1 MQKIHF
7 IIKVVKWIDGF
18 EVRGGARMVA
28 EKERVLMDL
37 KDVFEYAFDEI
48 FVTDEQGI
56 VVRVN
61 STCERHYQLA
71 AEELVGKHV
80 KELQKDGI
88 FYPSATL
95 EVIEKKRPIELV
107 QTTKS
112 GEYLHVRTRPVFDDE
127 GNLRRV
133 ISYSRDLT
141 ELYQLRQKVEEMDNQ
156 LKTYKK
162 ELRET
167 YEHEGLIFKSLAMQ
181 KIVDT
186 IKKVSVV
193 DSTVLVL
200 GETGVGKS
208 RLVRHLHEVSHRKNE
223 SFYEINCAA
232 LPTNLIES
240 ELFGYSGGSFT
251 GANREG
257 KKGLLESAHKG
268 TLFLDEI
275 GEMPIEIQAKLL
287 QVLQEKT
294 FRPIGGRE
302 LKKVDV
308 RIVAAT
314 NRDLSEMVKQGTFRK
329 DLYYRLNV
337 IPIAI
342 PPLRERTE
350 DILPL
355 IYHYL
360 QHFNKKYGRDVKLAP
375 STLQMFVGYP
385 WEGNNREIE
394 NVIERIVITVD
405 DVVTVQDLPL
415 SMQEAAVEQSGQS
428 LYKMLEEVERNIILK
443 AYKTYGSSYKVADFL
458 QISQSAATRK
468 IKKFIEEEENIG

>member
-1 MQKIHF
+1 MDLKLG
-7 IIKVVKWIDGF
+7 V
-18 EVRGGARMVA
+18 ARMVA

-405 DVVTVQDLPL
+405 DVVTVEDLPL

-443 AYKTYGSSYKVADFL
+443 AYKTYGSSYKVAEFL

>member
-1 MQKIHF
+1 
-7 IIKVVKWIDGF
+7 
-18 EVRGGARMVA
+18 MVA

-71 AEELVGKHV
+71 AEKLVGKHV

-167 YEHEGLIFKSLAMQ
+167 YEHEGLIFRSLAMQ

-360 QHFNKKYGRDVKLAP
+360 QYFNKKYGRDVKLAP
-375 STLQMFVGYP
+375 GTLQMFVGYP

-405 DVVTVQDLPL
+405 DVVTVEDLPL

-443 AYKTYGSSYKVADFL
+443 AYKTYGSSYKVAEFL

>member
-1 MQKIHF
+1 
-7 IIKVVKWIDGF
+7 
-18 EVRGGARMVA
+18 MVA

-37 KDVFEYAFDEI
+37 QDVFEYAFDEI
-48 FVTDEQGI
+48 FVTDDKGI

-61 STCERHYQLA
+61 SMCERHYQLSA
-71 AEELVGKHV
+71 KELVGKHV
-80 KELQKDGI
+80 KELQKEGI

-95 EVIEKKRPIELV
+95 EVIEKKRPVELV

-167 YEHEGLIFKSLAMQ
+167 YEHEGLIFKSIAMQ
-181 KIVDT
+181 KIVET

-275 GEMPIEIQAKLL
+275 GEMPLEIQAKLL

-314 NRDLSEMVKQGTFRK
+314 NRDLSTMVKQGAFRK

-337 IPIAI
+337 LPISI

-360 QHFNKKYGRDVKLAP
+360 QHFNKKYGRNVKLAP

-394 NVIERIVITVD
+394 NVIERIVITAD
-405 DVVTVQDLPL
+405 DFVTVEDLPL
-415 SMQEAAVEQSGQS
+415 SMQEATVEQSGQS
-428 LYKMLEEVERNIILK
+428 LYRMLEEVERNIILK
-443 AYKTYGSSYKVADFL
+443 AYKTYGSSYKVAEFL

-468 IKKFIEEEENIG
+468 IKKFIEEEEKIG

>member
-1 MQKIHF
+1 
-7 IIKVVKWIDGF
+7 
-18 EVRGGARMVA
+18 MVA

-167 YEHEGLIFKSLAMQ
+167 YEHEGLIFKSIAMQ

-275 GEMPIEIQAKLL
+275 GEMPLEIQAKLL

-314 NRDLSEMVKQGTFRK
+314 NRDLSEMVKRGTFRK

-337 IPIAI
+337 IPISI

-355 IYHYL
+355 VYHYL

-394 NVIERIVITVD
+394 NVIERIVITAD
-405 DVVTVQDLPL
+405 DIVTIEDLPIA
-415 SMQEAAVEQSGQS
+415 MQESTVEQSGQS

-443 AYKTYGSSYKVADFL
+443 AYKTCGSSYKVAEFL
-458 QISQSAATRK
+458 KISQSAATRK

>member
-1 MQKIHF
+1 
-7 IIKVVKWIDGF
+7 
-18 EVRGGARMVA
+18 MVA

-37 KDVFEYAFDEI
+37 QDVFEYAFDEI
-48 FVTDEQGI
+48 FVTDDKGI

-61 STCERHYQLA
+61 SMCERHYQLSA
-71 AEELVGKHV
+71 KELVGKHV
-80 KELQKDGI
+80 QELQKEGI

-95 EVIEKKRPIELV
+95 EVIEKKRPVELV

-112 GEYLHVRTRPVFDDE
+112 GEYLHVRTRPVFDE
-127 GNLRRV
+127 QGNLRRV

-141 ELYQLRQKVEEMDNQ
+141 ELYQLRKKVEEMDNQ

-167 YEHEGLIFKSLAMQ
+167 YEHEGLIFKSIAMQ
-181 KIVDT
+181 KIVET

-275 GEMPIEIQAKLL
+275 GEMPLEIQSKLL

-294 FRPIGGRE
+294 FRPVGGRD

-314 NRDLSEMVKQGTFRK
+314 NRDLSEMVKEGTFRK

-337 IPIAI
+337 IPISI

-355 IYHYL
+355 VYHYL
-360 QHFNKKYGRDVKLAP
+360 HHFNKKYGRDVKLAP
-375 STLQMFVGYP
+375 STLQMFVGYS

-394 NVIERIVITVD
+394 NVIERIVITAD
-405 DVVTVQDLPL
+405 DFVTVEDLPL
-415 SMQEAAVEQSGQS
+415 SMQEATVEQSGQS
-428 LYKMLEEVERNIILK
+428 LYRMLEEVERNIILK
-443 AYKTYGSSYKVADFL
+443 AYKTYGSSYKVAEFL

>member
-1 MQKIHF
+1 
-7 IIKVVKWIDGF
+7 
-18 EVRGGARMVA
+18 MVA
-28 EKERVLMDL
+28 EKERMLMDL
-37 KDVFEYAFDEI
+37 QDVFEYAFDEI
-48 FVTDEQGI
+48 FVTDDKGI

-61 STCERHYQLA
+61 SMCERHYQLSA
-71 AEELVGKHV
+71 KELVGKHV
-80 KELQKDGI
+80 QELQKEGI

-95 EVIEKKRPIELV
+95 EVIEKKRPVELV

-167 YEHEGLIFKSLAMQ
+167 YEHEGLIFKSIAMQ
-181 KIVDT
+181 KIIET

-275 GEMPIEIQAKLL
+275 GEMPLEIQAKLL

-294 FRPIGGRE
+294 FRSIGGRE

-314 NRDLSEMVKQGTFRK
+314 NRDLSTMVKQGTFRK

-337 IPIAI
+337 IPISI

-394 NVIERIVITVD
+394 NVIERIVITAD
-405 DVVTVQDLPL
+405 DFVTVEDLPL
-415 SMQEAAVEQSGQS
+415 SMQETTVEQSGQS
-428 LYKMLEEVERNIILK
+428 LYRMLEEVERNIILK
-443 AYKTYGSSYKVADFL
+443 AYKTYGSSYKVAEFL

>member
-1 MQKIHF
+1 MDLKLG
-7 IIKVVKWIDGF
+7 V
-18 EVRGGARMVA
+18 ARMVA

-95 EVIEKKRPIELV
+95 EVIEKRRPIELV

-208 RLVRHLHEVSHRKNE
+208 RLVRHLHEVSHRKHE

-314 NRDLSEMVKQGTFRK
+314 NRDLSMMVKQGTFRK

-405 DVVTVQDLPL
+405 DVVTVEDLPL
-415 SMQEAAVEQSGQS
+415 SMQEVAVEQSGQS

-443 AYKTYGSSYKVADFL
+443 AYKTYGSSYKVAEFL

>member
-1 MQKIHF
+1 
-7 IIKVVKWIDGF
+7 
-18 EVRGGARMVA
+18 MVA

-37 KDVFEYAFDEI
+37 QDVFEYAFDEI
-48 FVTDEQGI
+48 FVTDDKGI

-61 STCERHYQLA
+61 SMCERHYQLSA
-71 AEELVGKHV
+71 KELVGKHV
-80 KELQKDGI
+80 KELQKEGI

-95 EVIEKKRPIELV
+95 EVIEKKRPVELV

-167 YEHEGLIFKSLAMQ
+167 YEHEGLIFKSIAMQ
-181 KIVDT
+181 KIIET

-275 GEMPIEIQAKLL
+275 GEMPLEIQAKLL

-314 NRDLSEMVKQGTFRK
+314 NRDLSTMVKQGTFRK

-337 IPIAI
+337 IPISI

-394 NVIERIVITVD
+394 NVIERIVITAD
-405 DVVTVQDLPL
+405 DFVTVEDLPL
-415 SMQEAAVEQSGQS
+415 SMQEATVEQSGQS
-428 LYKMLEEVERNIILK
+428 LYRMLEEVERNIILK
-443 AYKTYGSSYKVADFL
+443 AYKTYGSSYKVAEFL
-458 QISQSAATRK
+458 RISQSAATRK

>member
-1 MQKIHF
+1 
-7 IIKVVKWIDGF
+7 
-18 EVRGGARMVA
+18 MVA

-167 YEHEGLIFKSLAMQ
+167 YEHEGLILKSIAMQ
-181 KIVDT
+181 KIIET

-208 RLVRHLHEVSHRKNE
+208 RLVRHLHEVSRRKNE
-223 SFYEINCAA
+223 NFYEINCAA

-275 GEMPIEIQAKLL
+275 GEMPLEIQAKLL

-314 NRDLSEMVKQGTFRK
+314 NRDLSEMVKRGTFRK

-337 IPIAI
+337 IPISI

-355 IYHYL
+355 VYHYL

-394 NVIERIVITVD
+394 NVIERIVITAD
-405 DVVTVQDLPL
+405 DIVTIEDLPIA
-415 SMQEAAVEQSGQS
+415 MQESTVEQSGQS

-443 AYKTYGSSYKVADFL
+443 AYKTCGSSYKVAEFL
-458 QISQSAATRK
+458 KISQSAATRK

>member
-1 MQKIHF
+1 
-7 IIKVVKWIDGF
+7 
-18 EVRGGARMVA
+18 MVA
-28 EKERVLMDL
+28 EKERAFMDL

-48 FVTDEQGI
+48 FVTDENGT

-61 STCERHYQLA
+61 STCERHYQLSA
-71 AEELVGKHV
+71 KELVGKHV
-80 KELQKDGI
+80 EELQKEGI

-95 EVIEKKRPIELV
+95 EVIEKKKPVEIV

-112 GEYLHVRTRPVFDDE
+112 GEYLHVRTRPLFDE
-127 GNLRRV
+127 QGNLRRV

-141 ELYQLRQKVEEMDNQ
+141 ELYQLRKKVEEMKSQ

-167 YEHEGLIFKSLAMQ
+167 YEHEGLIFKSVAMQ
-181 KIVDT
+181 KIVET
-186 IKKVSVV
+186 IKKVSTV
-193 DSTVLVL
+193 DSTILVL

-223 SFYEINCAA
+223 MLYEMNCAA

-257 KKGLLESAHKG
+257 KKGILELAHKG

-275 GEMPIEIQAKLL
+275 GEMPLEIQAKLL

-294 FRPIGGRE
+294 FRSVGGRE

-314 NRDLSEMVKQGTFRK
+314 NRNLSEMVKEGAFRK

-337 IPIAI
+337 IPIQI
-342 PPLRERTE
+342 PPLRERAE

-355 IYHYL
+355 VYHYL
-360 QHFNKKYGRDVKLAP
+360 HHFNKKYGRDVKLAP

-394 NVIERIVITVD
+394 NVIERIVITAD
-405 DVVTVQDLPL
+405 DFVTIEDLPL
-415 SMQEAAVEQSGQS
+415 SMQESTVEQSGQS

-443 AYKTYGSSYKVADFL
+443 AYKTYGSSYKVAEFL

-468 IKKFIEEEENIG
+468 IKKFTGEEISHTNV

>member
-1 MQKIHF
+1 
-7 IIKVVKWIDGF
+7 
-18 EVRGGARMVA
+18 MVA

-37 KDVFEYAFDEI
+37 QDVFEYAFDEI
-48 FVTDEQGI
+48 FVTDDKGI

-61 STCERHYQLA
+61 SMCERHYQLSA
-71 AEELVGKHV
+71 KELVGKHV
-80 KELQKDGI
+80 KELQKEGI

-95 EVIEKKRPIELV
+95 EVIEKKRPVELV

-167 YEHEGLIFKSLAMQ
+167 YEHEGLIFKSIAMQ
-181 KIVDT
+181 KIVET

-232 LPTNLIES
+232 LPMNLIES

-275 GEMPIEIQAKLL
+275 GEMPLEIQAKLL

-314 NRDLSEMVKQGTFRK
+314 NRDLSTMVKQGAFRK

-337 IPIAI
+337 LPISI

-360 QHFNKKYGRDVKLAP
+360 QHFNKKYGRNVKLAP

-394 NVIERIVITVD
+394 NVIERIVITAD
-405 DVVTVQDLPL
+405 DFVTVEDLPL
-415 SMQEAAVEQSGQS
+415 SMQEATVEQSGQS
-428 LYKMLEEVERNIILK
+428 LYRMLEEVERNIILK
-443 AYKTYGSSYKVADFL
+443 AYKTYGSSYKVAEFL

>member
-1 MQKIHF
+1 MDLKLG
-7 IIKVVKWIDGF
+7 V
-18 EVRGGARMVA
+18 ARMVA

-167 YEHEGLIFKSLAMQ
+167 YEHEGLIFKSIAMQ

-186 IKKVSVV
+186 IKKISVV

-275 GEMPIEIQAKLL
+275 GEMPLEIQAKLL

-314 NRDLSEMVKQGTFRK
+314 NRDLSEMVKRGTFRK

-337 IPIAI
+337 IPISI

-355 IYHYL
+355 VYHYL

-394 NVIERIVITVD
+394 NVIERIVITAD
-405 DVVTVQDLPL
+405 DIVTIEDLPIA
-415 SMQEAAVEQSGQS
+415 MQESTVEQSGQS

-443 AYKTYGSSYKVADFL
+443 AYKTCGSSYKVAEFL
-458 QISQSAATRK
+458 KISQSAATRK

>member
-1 MQKIHF
+1 MDLKLG
-7 IIKVVKWIDGF
+7 V
-18 EVRGGARMVA
+18 ARMVA

-193 DSTVLVL
+193 DSTVLIL

-208 RLVRHLHEVSHRKNE
+208 RLVRYLHEVSHRKHE

-275 GEMPIEIQAKLL
+275 GEMPLEIQAKLL

-375 STLQMFVGYP
+375 GTLQMFVGYP

-405 DVVTVQDLPL
+405 DVVTVEDLPL

-443 AYKTYGSSYKVADFL
+443 AYKTYGSSYKVAEFL

>member
-1 MQKIHF
+1 
-7 IIKVVKWIDGF
+7 
-18 EVRGGARMVA
+18 MVA

-37 KDVFEYAFDEI
+37 QDVFEYAFDEI
-48 FVTDEQGI
+48 FVTDDKGI

-61 STCERHYQLA
+61 SMCERHYQLSA
-71 AEELVGKHV
+71 KELVGKHV
-80 KELQKDGI
+80 KELQKEGI

-95 EVIEKKRPIELV
+95 EVIEKKRPVELV

-167 YEHEGLIFKSLAMQ
+167 YEHEGLIFKSIAMQ
-181 KIVDT
+181 KIIET

-257 KKGLLESAHKG
+257 KRGLLESAHKG

-275 GEMPIEIQAKLL
+275 GEMPLEIQAKLL

-314 NRDLSEMVKQGTFRK
+314 NRDLSTMVKQGTFRK

-337 IPIAI
+337 IPISI

-394 NVIERIVITVD
+394 NVIERIVITAD
-405 DVVTVQDLPL
+405 DVVTIEDLPL
-415 SMQEAAVEQSGQS
+415 SMQEATVEQSGQS
-428 LYKMLEEVERNIILK
+428 LYRMLEEVERNIILK
-443 AYKTYGSSYKVADFL
+443 AYKTYRSSYKVAEFL

>member
-1 MQKIHF
+1 
-7 IIKVVKWIDGF
+7 
-18 EVRGGARMVA
+18 MVA

-375 STLQMFVGYP
+375 STLQIFVGYP

-405 DVVTVQDLPL
+405 DVVTVEDLPL

-443 AYKTYGSSYKVADFL
+443 AYKTYGSSYKVAEFL

>member
-1 MQKIHF
+1 
-7 IIKVVKWIDGF
+7 
-18 EVRGGARMVA
+18 MVA

-314 NRDLSEMVKQGTFRK
+314 NRDLSMMVKQGIFRK

-360 QHFNKKYGRDVKLAP
+360 QQFNKKYGRDVKLAP

-405 DVVTVQDLPL
+405 DVVTVEDLPL

-443 AYKTYGSSYKVADFL
+443 AYKTYGSSYKVAEFL

>member
-1 MQKIHF
+1 
-7 IIKVVKWIDGF
+7 
-18 EVRGGARMVA
+18 MVA

-61 STCERHYQLA
+61 STCERHYQLV

-275 GEMPIEIQAKLL
+275 GEMPLEIQAKLL

-314 NRDLSEMVKQGTFRK
+314 NRDLSEMVKQGIFRK

-405 DVVTVQDLPL
+405 DVVTVEALPL

-443 AYKTYGSSYKVADFL
+443 AYKTYGSSYKVAEFL

>member
-1 MQKIHF
+1 
-7 IIKVVKWIDGF
+7 
-18 EVRGGARMVA
+18 MVA

-167 YEHEGLIFKSLAMQ
+167 YEHEGLIFKSIAMQ
-181 KIVDT
+181 KIIET

-275 GEMPIEIQAKLL
+275 GEMPLEIQAKLL
-287 QVLQEKT
+287 QVLQEKI

-314 NRDLSEMVKQGTFRK
+314 NRDLSEMVKRGTFRK

-337 IPIAI
+337 IPISI

-355 IYHYL
+355 VYHYL
-360 QHFNKKYGRDVKLAP
+360 QHFNKKYGRDVKLVP

-394 NVIERIVITVD
+394 NVIERIVITAD
-405 DVVTVQDLPL
+405 DIVTIEDLPIA
-415 SMQEAAVEQSGQS
+415 MQESTVEQSGQS

-443 AYKTYGSSYKVADFL
+443 AYKTCGSSYKVAEFL
-458 QISQSAATRK
+458 KISQSAATRK

>member
-1 MQKIHF
+1 
-7 IIKVVKWIDGF
+7 
-18 EVRGGARMVA
+18 MVA

-37 KDVFEYAFDEI
+37 QDVFEYAFDEI
-48 FVTDEQGI
+48 FVTDDKGI

-61 STCERHYQLA
+61 SMCERHYQLSA
-71 AEELVGKHV
+71 KELVGKHV
-80 KELQKDGI
+80 KELQKEGI

-95 EVIEKKRPIELV
+95 EVIEKKRPVELV

-167 YEHEGLIFKSLAMQ
+167 YEHEGLIFKSIAMQ
-181 KIVDT
+181 KIIET

-275 GEMPIEIQAKLL
+275 GEMPLEIQAKLL

-314 NRDLSEMVKQGTFRK
+314 NRDLSTMVKQGTFRK

-337 IPIAI
+337 IPISI

-394 NVIERIVITVD
+394 NVIERIVITAD
-405 DVVTVQDLPL
+405 DFVTVEDLPL
-415 SMQEAAVEQSGQS
+415 SMQEATVEQSGES
-428 LYKMLEEVERNIILK
+428 LYRMLEEVERNIILK
-443 AYKTYGSSYKVADFL
+443 AYKTYGSSYKVAEFL

>member
-1 MQKIHF
+1 
-7 IIKVVKWIDGF
+7 
-18 EVRGGARMVA
+18 MVA

-37 KDVFEYAFDEI
+37 QDVFEYAFDEI
-48 FVTDEQGI
+48 FVTDDKGI

-61 STCERHYQLA
+61 SMCERHYQLSA
-71 AEELVGKHV
+71 KELVGKHV
-80 KELQKDGI
+80 KELQKEGI

-95 EVIEKKRPIELV
+95 EVIEKKRPVELV

-167 YEHEGLIFKSLAMQ
+167 YEHEGLIFKSIAMQ
-181 KIVDT
+181 KIIET

-257 KKGLLESAHKG
+257 KKGLLESAHRG

-275 GEMPIEIQAKLL
+275 GEMPLEIQAKLL

-308 RIVAAT
+308 RIIAAT
-314 NRDLSEMVKQGTFRK
+314 NRDLSTMVKQGKFRK

-337 IPIAI
+337 IPISI

-394 NVIERIVITVD
+394 NVIERIVITAD
-405 DVVTVQDLPL
+405 DFVTVEDLPL
-415 SMQEAAVEQSGQS
+415 SMQEATVEQSGQS
-428 LYKMLEEVERNIILK
+428 LYRMLEEVERNIILK
-443 AYKTYGSSYKVADFL
+443 AYKTYGSSYKVAEFL

>member
-1 MQKIHF
+1 MDLKLG
-7 IIKVVKWIDGF
+7 V
-18 EVRGGARMVA
+18 ARMVA

-337 IPIAI
+337 IPIVI

-375 STLQMFVGYP
+375 GTLQMFVGYP

-405 DVVTVQDLPL
+405 DVVTVEDLPL

-443 AYKTYGSSYKVADFL
+443 AYKTYGSSYKVAEFL

>member
-1 MQKIHF
+1 
-7 IIKVVKWIDGF
+7 
-18 EVRGGARMVA
+18 MVA

-80 KELQKDGI
+80 KELQKNGI

-208 RLVRHLHEVSHRKNE
+208 RLVRHLHEVSHRKHE

-405 DVVTVQDLPL
+405 DVVTVEDLPL
-415 SMQEAAVEQSGQS
+415 SMQEAAVEQSGRS

-443 AYKTYGSSYKVADFL
+443 AYKTYGSSYKVAEFL

>member
-1 MQKIHF
+1 
-7 IIKVVKWIDGF
+7 
-18 EVRGGARMVA
+18 MVA

-167 YEHEGLIFKSLAMQ
+167 YEHEGLIFKSIAMQ
-181 KIVDT
+181 KIIET

-275 GEMPIEIQAKLL
+275 GEMPLEIQAKLL

-314 NRDLSEMVKQGTFRK
+314 NRDLSEMVKRGTFRK

-337 IPIAI
+337 IPISI

-355 IYHYL
+355 VYHYL
-360 QHFNKKYGRDVKLAP
+360 QHFNKKYGRDVKLAL

-394 NVIERIVITVD
+394 NVIERIVITAD
-405 DVVTVQDLPL
+405 DVVTIEDLPIA
-415 SMQEAAVEQSGQS
+415 MQESTVEQSGQS

-443 AYKTYGSSYKVADFL
+443 AYKTCGSSYKVAEFL
-458 QISQSAATRK
+458 KISQSAATRK

>member
-1 MQKIHF
+1 
-7 IIKVVKWIDGF
+7 
-18 EVRGGARMVA
+18 MVA

-80 KELQKDGI
+80 KELQKNGI

-314 NRDLSEMVKQGTFRK
+314 NRDLSEMVKQGRFRK

-337 IPIAI
+337 IPIVI

-375 STLQMFVGYP
+375 GTLQMFVGYP

-405 DVVTVQDLPL
+405 DVVTVEDLPL

-443 AYKTYGSSYKVADFL
+443 AYKTYGSSYKVAEFL

>member
-1 MQKIHF
+1 
-7 IIKVVKWIDGF
+7 V
-18 EVRGGARMVA
+18 ARMVA

-37 KDVFEYAFDEI
+37 QDVFEYAFDEI
-48 FVTDEQGI
+48 FVTDDKGI

-61 STCERHYQLA
+61 SMCERHYQLSA
-71 AEELVGKHV
+71 KELVGKHV
-80 KELQKDGI
+80 KELQKEGI

-95 EVIEKKRPIELV
+95 EVIEKKRPVELV

-167 YEHEGLIFKSLAMQ
+167 YEHEGLIFKSSAMQ
-181 KIVDT
+181 KIVET

-275 GEMPIEIQAKLL
+275 GEMPLEIQAKLL

-314 NRDLSEMVKQGTFRK
+314 NRDLSTMVKQGTFRK

-337 IPIAI
+337 LPISI

-394 NVIERIVITVD
+394 NVIERIVITAD
-405 DVVTVQDLPL
+405 DFVTVEDLPL
-415 SMQEAAVEQSGQS
+415 SMQEATVEQSGQS
-428 LYKMLEEVERNIILK
+428 LYRMLEEVERNIIVK
-443 AYKTYGSSYKVADFL
+443 AYKTYGSSYKVAEFL

>member
-1 MQKIHF
+1 
-7 IIKVVKWIDGF
+7 
-18 EVRGGARMVA
+18 
-28 EKERVLMDL
+28 
-37 KDVFEYAFDEI
+37 
-48 FVTDEQGI
+48 
-56 VVRVN
+56 
-61 STCERHYQLA
+61 
-71 AEELVGKHV
+71 
-80 KELQKDGI
+80 
-88 FYPSATL
+88 
-95 EVIEKKRPIELV
+95 
-107 QTTKS
+107 
-112 GEYLHVRTRPVFDDE
+112 
-127 GNLRRV
+127 
-133 ISYSRDLT
+133 
-141 ELYQLRQKVEEMDNQ
+141 MDNQ

-167 YEHEGLIFKSLAMQ
+167 YEHEGLIFKSIAMQ
-181 KIVDT
+181 KIVET

-208 RLVRHLHEVSHRKNE
+208 RLVRHLHEVSNRKNE
-223 SFYEINCAA
+223 SFHEINCAA

-257 KKGLLESAHKG
+257 KKGILESAHKG

-275 GEMPIEIQAKLL
+275 GEMPLEIQAKLL

-314 NRDLSEMVKQGTFRK
+314 NRDLSMMVKQGTFRK

-337 IPIAI
+337 IPILI

-360 QHFNKKYGRDVKLAP
+360 QHFNEKYGRNVKLAP

-394 NVIERIVITVD
+394 NVIERIVITAD
-405 DVVTVQDLPL
+405 DIVTIEDLPIA
-415 SMQEAAVEQSGQS
+415 MQESTVEQSGQS

-443 AYKTYGSSYKVADFL
+443 AYKTYGSSYKVAEFL
-458 QISQSAATRK
+458 KISQSAATRK
-468 IKKFIEEEENIG
+468 IKKLIEEEENIG

>member
-1 MQKIHF
+1 
-7 IIKVVKWIDGF
+7 
-18 EVRGGARMVA
+18 MVA

-80 KELQKDGI
+80 KELQKNGI

-208 RLVRHLHEVSHRKNE
+208 RLVRHLHEVSHRKHE

-314 NRDLSEMVKQGTFRK
+314 NRDLSEMAKQGTFRK

-405 DVVTVQDLPL
+405 DVVTVEDLPL

-443 AYKTYGSSYKVADFL
+443 AYKTYGSSYKVAEFL

>member
-1 MQKIHF
+1 
-7 IIKVVKWIDGF
+7 
-18 EVRGGARMVA
+18 MVA

-37 KDVFEYAFDEI
+37 QDVFEYAFDEI
-48 FVTDEQGI
+48 FVTDEKGI

-71 AEELVGKHV
+71 AKELVGKHV

-167 YEHEGLIFKSLAMQ
+167 YEHEGLIFKSIAMQ
-181 KIVDT
+181 KIVET

-208 RLVRHLHEVSHRKNE
+208 RLVRHLHEVSNRKNE

-275 GEMPIEIQAKLL
+275 GEMPLEIQAKLL

-314 NRDLSEMVKQGTFRK
+314 NRDLSMMVKQGTFRK

-337 IPIAI
+337 IPILI

-360 QHFNKKYGRDVKLAP
+360 QYFNEKYGRNVKLAP
-375 STLQMFVGYP
+375 STLQIFVGYP

-394 NVIERIVITVD
+394 NVIERIVITAD
-405 DVVTVQDLPL
+405 DIVTIEDLPIA
-415 SMQEAAVEQSGQS
+415 MQESTVEQSGQS

-443 AYKTYGSSYKVADFL
+443 AYKTYGSSYKVAEFL
-458 QISQSAATRK
+458 KISQSAATRK

>member
-1 MQKIHF
+1 
-7 IIKVVKWIDGF
+7 
-18 EVRGGARMVA
+18 MVA

-314 NRDLSEMVKQGTFRK
+314 NRDLSMMVKQGTFRK

-405 DVVTVQDLPL
+405 DVVTVEDLPL
-415 SMQEAAVEQSGQS
+415 SMQEVAVEQSGQS

-443 AYKTYGSSYKVADFL
+443 AYKTYGSSYKVAEFL

>member
-18 EVRGGARMVA
+18 EVRGARMVA

-141 ELYQLRQKVEEMDNQ
+141 ELYQLRQKVEGMDNQ

-405 DVVTVQDLPL
+405 DVVTVEDLPL

>member
-1 MQKIHF
+1 
-7 IIKVVKWIDGF
+7 
-18 EVRGGARMVA
+18 MVA

-37 KDVFEYAFDEI
+37 QDVFEYAFDEI
-48 FVTDEQGI
+48 FVTDDKGI

-61 STCERHYQLA
+61 SMCERHYQLSA
-71 AEELVGKHV
+71 KELVGKHV
-80 KELQKDGI
+80 KELQKEGI

-95 EVIEKKRPIELV
+95 EVIEKKRPVELV

-167 YEHEGLIFKSLAMQ
+167 YEHEGLIFKSIAMQ
-181 KIVDT
+181 KIIET

-275 GEMPIEIQAKLL
+275 GEMPLEIQAKLL

-314 NRDLSEMVKQGTFRK
+314 NRDLSTMVKQGTFRK

-337 IPIAI
+337 IPISI

-375 STLQMFVGYP
+375 STLQIFVGYP

-394 NVIERIVITVD
+394 NVIERIVITAD
-405 DVVTVQDLPL
+405 DFVTVEDLPL
-415 SMQEAAVEQSGQS
+415 SMQEATVEQSGQS
-428 LYKMLEEVERNIILK
+428 LYRMLEEVERNIILK
-443 AYKTYGSSYKVADFL
+443 AYKTYGSSYKVAEFL

>member
-1 MQKIHF
+1 
-7 IIKVVKWIDGF
+7 
-18 EVRGGARMVA
+18 MVA

-208 RLVRHLHEVSHRKNE
+208 RLVRHLHEVSHRKHE

-275 GEMPIEIQAKLL
+275 GEMPLEIQAKLL

-314 NRDLSEMVKQGTFRK
+314 NRDLSEMVKQGIFRK

-405 DVVTVQDLPL
+405 DVVTVEDLPL

-443 AYKTYGSSYKVADFL
+443 AYKTYGSSYKVAEFL

>member
-1 MQKIHF
+1 
-7 IIKVVKWIDGF
+7 
-18 EVRGGARMVA
+18 MVA

-302 LKKVDV
+302 LQKVDV

-375 STLQMFVGYP
+375 GTLQMFVGYP

-405 DVVTVQDLPL
+405 DVVTVEDLPL

-443 AYKTYGSSYKVADFL
+443 AYKTYGSSYKVAEFL